1 MSLTDL
7 AEVYAPDQA
16 AWRTWLRENHTSSPG
31 VWLVYYKKE
40 SGEPSVTWD
49 EAVEEALCYGW
60 IDSKVN
66 RVDERRYKQVFT
78 PRKAGS
84 VWSKVNKERLER
96 LIAAGKMTPAGQIKI
111 DQAKADGSWTFLD
124 SVENL
129 EVPDDL
135 MNALRER
142 DPALENFS
150 AFPDGSKKQILL
162 WIKTAK
168 KGETRA
174 KHIRDVVR
182 SAARGE
188 RAR

>member
-1 MSLTDL
+1 MNL
-7 AEVYAPDQA
+7 ANFEEVYAPNQA
-16 AWRTWLRENHTSSPG
+16 AWRTWLSENFETSPG
-31 VWLVYYKKE
+31 VWLIYYKKDAD
-40 SGEPSVTWD
+40 EPSVTWD

-66 RVDERRYKQVFT
+66 RVDETRYKQVFT

-84 VWSKVNKERLER
+84 VWSKVNKERLAR
-96 LIAAGKMTPAGQIKI
+96 LVGEGKMTPTGQIKI

-135 MNALRER
+135 TDALQKRKGAW
-142 DPALENFS
+142 PNFQ

-162 WIKTAK
+162 WVKTAK
-168 KGETRA
+168 REETRT
-174 KHIRDVVR
+174 KRIRETVEK
-182 SAARGE
+182 AARNE

>member
-1 MSLTDL
+1 MSLDDFR
-7 AEVYAPDQA
+7 EVYAPTQV
-16 AWRTWLRENHTSSPG
+16 AWREWLREHYDKSPG
-31 VWLVYYKKE
+31 VWLVYYKKD
-40 SGEPSVTWD
+40 SGRASVTWD

-66 RVDERRYKQVFT
+66 RVDESRYKQVFT
-78 PRKAGS
+78 PRKARS
-84 VWSKVNKERLER
+84 VWSKVNKERLAWLAE
-96 LIAAGKMTPAGQIKI
+96 GKMTPAGQIKI

-135 MNALRER
+135 MEALRER
-142 DPALENFS
+142 GEALSNFQT
-150 AFPDGSKKQILL
+150 FPDGSKKQILL

-168 KGETRA
+168 RVQTRRA
-174 KHIRDVVR
+174 RIEKTAEL
-182 SAARGE
+182 AARGE

>member
-1 MSLTDL
+1 MSLTDFE
-7 AEVYAPDQA
+7 EVYAQTQA
-16 AWRTWLRENHTSSPG
+16 AWRAWLRDNHATSPG
-31 VWLVYYKKE
+31 VWLVYYKKDT
-40 SGEPSVTWD
+40 GKPSVDWD

-66 RVDERRYKQVFT
+66 RLDEERYKQVFT

-96 LIAAGKMTPAGQIKI
+96 LIVANKMTPSGQMKI

-135 MNALRER
+135 LMALQKEGKAQ
-142 DPALENFS
+142 DHFQT
-150 AFPDGSKKQILL
+150 FPDSVKKQILL

-168 KGETRA
+168 RDETRA
-174 KHIRDVVR
+174 KRIRDVVQ
-182 SAARGE
+182 SAARNE

>member
-1 MSLTDL
+1 MSLTDFE
-7 AEVYAPDQA
+7 EVYAPTQA
-16 AWRTWLRENHTSSPG
+16 AWREWLRENHASSPG
-31 VWLVYYKKE
+31 VWLVYYKKN
-40 SGEPSVTWD
+40 SGKPSVDWD

-66 RVDERRYKQVFT
+66 RVDEERYKQVFT

-84 VWSKVNKERLER
+84 VWSKVNKERLEH
-96 LIAAGKMTPAGQIKI
+96 LIKEGKVTPAGRVKI

-129 EVPDDL
+129 EVPADL
-135 MNALRER
+135 MDALRER
-142 DPALENFS
+142 GDALPNFQ

-168 KGETRA
+168 REETRA
-174 KHIRDVVR
+174 KRVR
-182 SAARGE
+182 ETAELAAKNE